1 MKPKKLIK
9 LLAIFV
15 IALFSAQYAAAQTG
29 QRYLHPVFAAV
40 DILPDQQYG
49 SAVNY
54 RGQVENLFLDFYQ
67 PRGDTLS
74 QRPLVIYVHG
84 GGFKEFHRKQVHIKA
99 LCDNLARRGYVAASI
114 DYRLVDTL
122 RNVPPVVPPRPALY
136 RASIDAMHDAKAA
149 VRFFRRCAA
158 TYGIDTTRIFIGGES
173 AGGVTAAHVAYI
185 DKLSEIDPC
194 CVSLH
199 SVEGN
204 SGNAGYSSAVSACLE
219 LCGTIWD
226 TTAIERPSDPRLFV
240 AHGTADSFLSFN
252 EALKIVKRAENV
264 GLAHTFLRFEGAEH
278 CPWFWPPPSNQAYLD
293 TLVQQISLFLY
304 PMVGGRAFRIADAS
318 ATPGNTVSIPIILTA
333 HGNENSLS
341 FSLEFDP
348 AILSHPQ
355 AKLGKDVNFA
365 ILIPNDQEIS
375 TGRFGISLA
384 LPAGQT
390 FAASTREIVL
400 VSFSVDSNTTAESTP
415 LKFGDQ
421 PVARE
426 VVDKD
431 ANPLSADWAGGTLKI
446 KRGCTLQQMAHAGK
460 AQGRK
465 LAVDSKFEPLRQFRD
480 TFLRRYEEGNEY
492 IAMYY
497 AFGDFVKTD
506 PTSLL
511 QSVAALPHL
520 YKAVETL
527 QNGKDNA
534 VIVTPDL
541 HRSVSAIIANH
552 REVKDPRLQKMLDR
566 MESDLNRFQGM
577 RKSELLSHLRPA
589 DESLDTGVESAEAN
603 LPEDFA
609 LSQNFPNP
617 FNPETTIEYA
627 LPARASERVHVTLR
641 IYNLQGQVV
650 RTLVDEEKA
659 PGRYLMVW
667 DGKNDAGARIS
678 SGVYLYTI
686 AAGNFKATR
695 KMAILN

>member
-1 MKPKKLIK
+1 MEDHMKPKKLIK

-40 DILPDQQYG
+40 DIRPDQQYG

-84 GGFKEFHRKQVHIKA
+84 GGFKEFDRKQMHIKA

-122 RNVPPVVPPRPALY
+122 KTIGPAAY

-149 VRFFRRCAA
+149 VRFFRHNARS
-158 TYGIDTTRIFIGGES
+158 YKIDTTKIFIGGES
-173 AGGVTAAHVAYI
+173 AGGVTAANVAYI
-185 DKLSEIDPC
+185 DKLSEIDSC

-204 SGNAGYSSAVSACLE
+204 SGNAGYSSAVAACLE
-219 LCGTIWD
+219 MCGLMWD

-240 AHGTADSFLSFN
+240 AHGTADRFVLFD

-264 GLAHTFLRFEGAEH
+264 GLAHTFLRFERADH
-278 CPWFWPPPSNQAYLD
+278 CPWFVSLSPQAYLD

-304 PMVGGRAFRIADAS
+304 PMVGGRAIRIADAS
-318 ATPGNTVSIPIILTA
+318 ASPGNTVSIPIMLTA
-333 HGNENSLS
+333 QGNENSSS

-348 AILSHPQ
+348 AVLSHPQ
-355 AKLGKDVNFA
+355 AKLGKDA
-365 ILIPNDQEIS
+365 GAATLILNDSEINS
-375 TGRFGISLA
+375 GHFGISLA

-390 FAASTREIVL
+390 FSASTRELML

-421 PVARE
+421 PIVRKVIAN
-426 VVDKD
+426 D
-431 ANPLSADWAGGTLKI
+431 ATALSATWAGGTLKI
-446 KRGCTLQQMAHAGK
+446 IRCTLQQLARAEK
-460 AQGRK
+460 VQGRN

-480 TFLRRYEEGNEY
+480 TFLSRYEEGNEY

-497 AFGDFVKTD
+497 AFGDFVKID
-506 PTSLL
+506 PASLL

-520 YKAVETL
+520 YKAVEAL
-527 QNGKDNA
+527 QNGKENA
-534 VIVTPDL
+534 VIVTPEL
-541 HRSVSAIIANH
+541 HRSMSAIIANH
-552 REVKDPRLQKMLDR
+552 REVKDQRLQKMLDR
-566 MESDLNRFQGM
+566 VERDLNRFQGM
-577 RKSELLSHLRPA
+577 RKSELLSLLRPTG
-589 DESLDTGVESAEAN
+589 ESLSSDVESAEAN
-603 LPEDFA
+603 MPEDFTLA
-609 LSQNFPNP
+609 QNFPNP
-617 FNPETTIEYA
+617 FNPETTIKYA
-627 LPARASERVHVTLR
+627 IPAQPSGKVHVTLR
-641 IYNLQGQVV
+641 IYNLQGQAV

-659 PGRYLMVW
+659 PGRYQVMW
-667 DGKNDAGARIS
+667 DGKNEAGVRVS

-686 AAGNFKATR
+686 TAGSFKAT
-695 KMAILN
+695 KKLAILK